1 MKPTEMLVEEHDVF
15 RQALDSFRLA
25 REKMEQ
31 GVNPPVE
38 FFAKAVDFA
47 RNYVDKYHHF
57 KEEYLMF
64 GRLAEKHQSELDA
77 EIEALRHQHEHSRE
91 FVSEMANAL
100 DGYAKGKDAQ
110 ITIMLE
116 NLASYTTLLRHHI
129 HREDNVFYPMVE
141 RDLSQQELD
150 DLAELFR
157 QEAAKAGRDT
167 LGDMRRVAGELGA
180 LL

>member
-1 MKPTEMLVEEHDVF
+1 MKPTEMLVEEHKVF
-15 RQALDSFRLA
+15 TQALDSFRLA
-25 REKMEQ
+25 RERMEQ
-31 GVNPPVE
+31 GVNPPAA
-38 FFAKAVDFA
+38 FFEKAVDFA
-47 RNYVDKYHHF
+47 RNFIDKYHHF

-64 GRLAEKHQSELDA
+64 TLLAEKHQSELDG
-77 EIEALRHQHEHSRE
+77 EIQALRQQHEHSRE

-100 DGYAKGKDAQ
+100 GGYAKGKDAQ

-129 HREDNVFYPMVE
+129 YREDNVFYPMVE

-157 QEAAKAGRDT
+157 KEAAKTGRDT

>member
-1 MKPTEMLVEEHDVF
+1 MKPTEMLVEEHKVF
-15 RQALDSFRLA
+15 NQALDSFRLA
-25 REKMEQ
+25 RERMEQ
-31 GVNPPVE
+31 GVNPPVA
-38 FFAKAVDFA
+38 FFEKAVDFA

-64 GRLAEKHQSELDA
+64 GRLAEKHHSDIDG
-77 EIEALRHQHEHSRE
+77 EIEALRQQHDHGRE
-91 FVSEMANAL
+91 YVSEMANAL
-100 DGYAKGKDAQ
+100 KGYAQGKDAQ

-141 RDLSQQELD
+141 RDLSQQEMD

-157 QEAAKAGRDT
+157 QEAAKAGGDM
-167 LGDMRRVAGELGA
+167 LGDMRRVAGELAA

>member
-1 MKPTEMLVEEHDVF
+1 
-15 RQALDSFRLA
+15 
-25 REKMEQ
+25 
-31 GVNPPVE
+31 
-38 FFAKAVDFA
+38 
-47 RNYVDKYHHF
+47 
-57 KEEYLMF
+57 MF
-64 GRLAEKHQSELDA
+64 GLLAEKHRSELDA
-77 EIEALRHQHEHSRE
+77 EIQVLRYQHEHSRE

-110 ITIMLE
+110 VTIMLE

-141 RDLSQQELD
+141 RDLSQQEMD

-157 QEAAKAGRDT
+157 KEAAKTGRDT
-167 LGDMRRVAGELGA
+167 LGDMRRLAGELAA